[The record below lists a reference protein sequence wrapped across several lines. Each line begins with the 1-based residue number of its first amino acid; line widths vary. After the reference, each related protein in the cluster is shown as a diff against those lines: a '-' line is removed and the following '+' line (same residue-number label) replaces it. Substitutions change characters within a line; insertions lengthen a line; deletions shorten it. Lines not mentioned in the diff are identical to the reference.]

1 MRTASVSSRASRSA
15 ALVALA
21 ALATP
26 VAALADDPSCAAS
39 TTRSRLN
46 FAGRGPVDFGP
57 GFTGELGSSSLGLRY
72 NFLLLGDYDW
82 AMPGNL
88 DLRWPPAFTATA
100 TGDPGGGHLIV
111 QYGMRLQ
118 FWLRL
123 LGSEFMIQIP
133 MWAGVDRSERGMSMF
148 TPWAWD
154 PAPTAVTVT
163 AHERLLRAD
172 SLTTSFGTV
181 NYWIYG
187 AYDLTTTVRTIE
199 IAFPQAMTSITA
211 MTPEARVV
219 ATSNGDAELPTS
231 WRGALRYVGSLRLRF
246 EVDYPV
252 PGLGI
257 RRRDSFSPDGIPFAS
272 RTEQQVSV
280 DRNVHLSLPGAE
292 VTPGFELNLGRV
304 RQGLSGREV
313 VTIRNPGT
321 ATMAVTPVAPAD
333 AHFTVATD
341 PLCIPGGGSRQLSVR
356 FVPDRAGMY
365 SSELVLR
372 TTAPSA
378 PEVHLRLVAETPD
391 TSSPDAS
398 TPPADAPG
406 QDAAVADAPAPV
418 DDGPLPTDDVGEVD
432 AGSNVLE
439 SGPAC
444 DCEVLGG
451 ARASGSSRGLAA
463 IAVLAMSALRR
474 RARREGPSRYRT
486 CDDTPADG

>member
-1 MRTASVSSRASRSA
+1 MQ
-15 ALVALA
+15 
-21 ALATP
+21 
-26 VAALADDPSCAAS
+26 
-39 TTRSRLN
+39 
-46 FAGRGPVDFGP
+46 RGEVDFGP
-57 GFTGELGSSSLGLRY
+57 GFSGELGSTSLGLRY

-82 AMPGNL
+82 AMAGNL
-88 DLRWPPAFTATA
+88 DMRWPPAFRATA
-100 TGDPGGGHLIV
+100 TGDTNGGHLTV

-123 LGSEFMIQIP
+123 LGYEWMIPIP
-133 MWAGVDRSERGMSMF
+133 MWVGVDRSERGMSTF

-172 SLTTSFGTV
+172 TLSTSFGAV

-187 AYDLTTTVRTIE
+187 AYDLTTTIRTIE

-211 MTPEARVV
+211 MNPEANVV

-292 VTPGFELNLGRV
+292 VMPGFELNLGRI
-304 RQGLSGREV
+304 RPGLSGREV

-321 ATMAVTPVAPAD
+321 ATMAVTPVAPTD
-333 AHFTVATD
+333 THFTVPTD
-341 PLCIPGGGSRQLSVR
+341 VLCIPGGASRQISVR
-356 FVPDRAGMY
+356 FVPDHGGTYM
-365 SSELVLR
+365 SELVLR

-378 PEVHLRLVAETPD
+378 PEVHLRLVGESLDSTA
-391 TSSPDAS
+391 DAS
-398 TPPADAPG
+398 TPPADSSVS
-406 QDAAVADAPAPV
+406 DASVSDVSGDDSPA
-418 DDGPLPTDDVGEVD
+418 PTDDVNAPAPD
-432 AGSNVLE
+432 ANPNDGVLTPD
-439 SGPAC
+439 GGC
-444 DCEVLGG
+444 GCEVPGHGAPVKRGG
-451 ARASGSSRGLAA
+451 AWIFAFAA
-463 IAVLAMSALRR
+463 IALRR
-474 RARREGPSRYRT
+474 RARRDGPSRYRIR
-486 CDDTPADG
+486 DDSTAAR

>member
-1 MRTASVSSRASRSA
+1 MCF
-15 ALVALA
+15 ALA
-21 ALATP
+21 ALAAP
-26 VAALADDPSCAAS
+26 ALARADDPSCAAS
-39 TTRSRLN
+39 TSRARLT
-46 FAGRGPVDFGP
+46 FAQRGPVDFGP
-57 GFTGELGSSSLGLRY
+57 GFMGELGSSSLGLRY

-82 AMPGNL
+82 SMAGNL

-100 TGDPGGGHLIV
+100 TGDPNGGRLTV

-123 LGSEFMIQIP
+123 LGSEFMIPIP
-133 MWAGVDRSERGMSMF
+133 MWVGVDRSERGMSMF

-172 SLTTSFGTV
+172 TLSTSFGVV

-187 AYDLTTTVRTIE
+187 AYDLTTSIRTIE

-211 MTPEARVV
+211 TTPEARVV

-231 WRGALRYVGSLRLRF
+231 WRGALRYVGSLRLRV

-280 DRNVHLSLPGAE
+280 DRNVRLSLPGAE
-292 VTPGFELNLGRV
+292 VTPGFELNLGRI
-304 RQGLSGREV
+304 RLGLSGREV

-321 ATMAVTPVAPAD
+321 ATMAVTPTAPAD
-333 AHFTVATD
+333 SHFTVATD

-356 FVPDRAGMY
+356 FVPDRGGPVM
-365 SSELVLR
+365 SELVLR

-378 PEVHLRLVAETPD
+378 PEIHLRLTGEGID

-398 TPPADAPG
+398 TPPLDGSARDAAVDAASPEVDASAPKGDAGPIEEAYQDPESAPACNCDAPG
-406 QDAAVADAPAPV
+406 
-418 DDGPLPTDDVGEVD
+418 
-432 AGSNVLE
+432 
-439 SGPAC
+439 SGPTSPRTLVAL
-444 DCEVLGG
+444 V
-451 ARASGSSRGLAA
+451 
-463 IAVLAMSALRR
+463 AMAMVAMR
-474 RARREGPSRYRT
+474 RATRRGRPSGYRT
-486 CDDTPADG
+486 R

>member
-1 MRTASVSSRASRSA
+1 MRTAYASSRASRSA
-15 ALVALA
+15 ALFALA
-21 ALATP
+21 ALAAP
-26 VAALADDPSCAAS
+26 VVARADDPSCAAS
-39 TTRSRLN
+39 TSRSRLN

-100 TGDPGGGHLIV
+100 TGDPNGGRLIV

-123 LGSEFMIQIP
+123 LGSEFMIPIP
-133 MWAGVDRSERGMSMF
+133 MWAGVDRSERGMSMY

-172 SLTTSFGTV
+172 SLSTSFGTV

-280 DRNVHLSLPGAE
+280 DRSVHLSLPGAE
-292 VTPGFELNLGRV
+292 VTPGFELNLGRI
-304 RQGLSGREV
+304 RLGLSGREV

-333 AHFTVATD
+333 SHFTVATD
-341 PLCIPGGGSRQLSVR
+341 VLCIPGGGSRQLSVR

-365 SSELVLR
+365 MSELVLR

-378 PEVHLRLVAETPD
+378 PEVHLRLVGETPD
-391 TSSPDAS
+391 VASPDAS
-398 TPPADAPG
+398 TPPADAAVR
-406 QDAAVADAPAPV
+406 DASTDDAPAPV
-418 DDGPLPTDDVGEVD
+418 DDVPLPKDDAEVVD
-432 AGSNVLE
+432 AGSSILE

-444 DCEVLGG
+444 DCDVPGG
-451 ARASGSSRGLAA
+451 APRSTRGVAGIALLAA
-463 IAVLAMSALRR
+463 ALLRR
-474 RARREGPSRYRT
+474 RARRDGPSRYRT
-486 CDDTPADG
+486 RDDTSADG

>member
-1 MRTASVSSRASRSA
+1 MRIASLSSRAPRVA
-15 ALVALA
+15 ACAAVVAL
-21 ALATP
+21 LAP
-26 VAALADDPSCAAS
+26 SLALADDPSCAAS
-39 TTRSRLN
+39 TSRSRLN
-46 FAGRGPVDFGP
+46 FMQRGEVDFGP
-57 GFTGELGSSSLGLRY
+57 GFSGELGSTSLGLRY

-82 AMPGNL
+82 AMAGNL
-88 DLRWPPAFTATA
+88 DLRWPPAFNATA
-100 TGDPGGGHLIV
+100 TGDTNGGRLTV

-123 LGSEFMIQIP
+123 LGSEWMIPIP
-133 MWAGVDRSERGMSMF
+133 MWVGVDRSERGMSTF

-172 SLTTSFGTV
+172 SLSTSFGTV

-187 AYDLTTTVRTIE
+187 AYDLTTTIRTIE

-211 MTPEARVV
+211 MNPEARVV

-280 DRNVHLSLPGAE
+280 DRSVHLSLPGAE
-292 VTPGFELNLGRV
+292 VMPGFELNLGRI
-304 RQGLSGREV
+304 RPGLSGREV

-321 ATMAVTPVAPAD
+321 ATMAVTPVAPTD
-333 AHFTVATD
+333 THFSVATD
-341 PLCIPGGGSRQLSVR
+341 TLCIPGGGSRQLSVR
-356 FVPDRAGMY
+356 FVPDHGGMY
-365 SSELVLR
+365 MSELVMR

-378 PEVHLRLVAETPD
+378 PEIHLRLVGEGLET
-391 TSSPDAS
+391 TSTDAS
-398 TPPADAPG
+398 VSDSAVTDAS
-406 QDAAVADAPAPV
+406 VADAPSPS
-418 DDGPLPTDDVGEVD
+418 DDAPLPSDDVGAPTADEGPGDGVLTPD
-432 AGSNVLE
+432 GGCGCVVPGGGSPEKRGVAGLL
-439 SGPAC
+439 A
-444 DCEVLGG
+444 
-451 ARASGSSRGLAA
+451 LAA
-463 IAVLAMSALRR
+463 LALRR
-474 RARREGPSRYRT
+474 RARRDGPSRYRT
-486 CDDTPADG
+486 RDDFTADG